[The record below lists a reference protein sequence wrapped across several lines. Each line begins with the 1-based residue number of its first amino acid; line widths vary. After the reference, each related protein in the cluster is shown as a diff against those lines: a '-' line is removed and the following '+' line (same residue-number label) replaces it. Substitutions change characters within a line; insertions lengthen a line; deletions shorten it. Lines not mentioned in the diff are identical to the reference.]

1 MTVPNRI
8 DWDIDTIKMERFE
21 QTIALVVRT
30 KHGSGFVAIPFD
42 DTAHALEF
50 LSHRA
55 AELTTLGLSANAD

>member
-42 DTAHALEF
+42 DQEHALEF

-55 AELTTLGLSANAD
+55 AELAKLEVDSDAD

>member
-8 DWDIDTIKMERFE
+8 DWDIDTIQMERFE

-42 DTAHALEF
+42 DTEHALEF

-55 AELTTLGLSANAD
+55 AELTKLGINPDAD